1 MQKVT
6 QQHGSRAKPIWRRQQ
21 KNRQEDGD
29 NDRRKCAQ
37 CGSVRVYVKVYIIRG
52 VTVNSL
58 LGRPVALAMGLVQRV
73 YEVSSNEPEFGLLK
87 TQPMKT
93 VLQETAWPY
102 AVYTARRVP
111 FPLLSAWMEANNIVE
126 TVAEPTE
133 W

>member
-1 MQKVT
+1 M
-6 QQHGSRAKPIWRRQQ
+6 
-21 KNRQEDGD
+21 
-29 NDRRKCAQ
+29 
-37 CGSVRVYVKVYIIRG
+37 YVKVYVIRG

-58 LGRPVALAMGLVQRV
+58 LGRPVALAMGLV
-73 YEVSSNEPEFGLLK
+73 YEVNSNEPEFGLLK

-111 FPLLSAWMEANNIVE
+111 FPLLSAWTEANNIVE